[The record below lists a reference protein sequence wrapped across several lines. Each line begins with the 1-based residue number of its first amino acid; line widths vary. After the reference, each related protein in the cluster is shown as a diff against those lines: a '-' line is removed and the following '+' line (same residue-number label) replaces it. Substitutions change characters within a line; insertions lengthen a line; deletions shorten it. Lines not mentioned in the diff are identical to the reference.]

1 MNNRNKY
8 KREKLF
14 GDTVSPNKPLF
25 GDTVSPN
32 KPLFGDTVSPNN
44 TLFGDR
50 VLHLNFT
57 STSENQDKGSK
68 SGRIQLRPKRR
79 RNTDDPIRETQ
90 FANGLTRRWDFADK
104 FIKPE

>member
-1 MNNRNKY
+1 MKNKNFG
-8 KREKLF
+8 EKLF

-44 TLFGDR
+44 TLFGDT

-57 STSENQDKGSK
+57 SK
-68 SGRIQLRPKRR
+68 
-79 RNTDDPIRETQ
+79 
-90 FANGLTRRWDFADK
+90 LTRSLHSSITSQKRP
-104 FIKPE
+104 I